1 MFMQIIFFLLFCL
14 NSFVHLTRLIIV
26 SMIDLLPAQYH
37 RRRKK
42 HVQRMAGI
50 CVKTSGP

>member
-1 MFMQIIFFLLFCL
+1 MFMQIIFFLLCCL
-14 NSFVHLTRLIIV
+14 SSVVHLTRLIIV
-26 SMIDLLPAQYH
+26 SMIDLPPPQYH
-37 RRRKK
+37 RLRKK